1 MNTDSSS
8 PIRRR
13 APLQPGELPGGVPVG
28 ASFALPARVSH
39 YLGEVL
45 RMKPG
50 EAVELFD
57 GSGRVV
63 RAKILDADAGAMQV
77 QVLEDR
83 VELARE
89 SPCDITLVQAIPKGK
104 KFDLVL
110 EKATELG
117 VARIIPLE
125 TARTVVQI
133 SASREAGKLERWE
146 RIVEEA
152 ARQCG
157 RTRTPEVCAPMNL
170 QAALALLQDTPSLVA
185 HTGTGLLALRAALQ
199 SSDAT
204 DVPGDSPRER
214 RTVALWIG
222 PEGGFAPQEIE
233 QLLAQQ
239 ALPFHMG
246 PRVLRTETAGLVG
259 LALLQAEVGDL
270 G

>member
-1 MNTDSSS
+1 MTRTASQV
-8 PIRRR
+8 RRR
-13 APLQPGELPGGVPVG
+13 APLQPGELSEGIHIG
-28 ASFALPARVSH
+28 ASLALPARVSH

-50 EAVELFD
+50 EPVELFD

-63 RAKILDADAGAMQV
+63 RARILHVEAGAMQV
-77 QVLEDR
+77 EVLEDR

-89 SPCDITLVQAIPKGK
+89 SPCMLTLVQAIPKGK

-125 TARTVVQI
+125 TTRTVVQI
-133 SASREAGKLERWE
+133 SASREAGKVERWE

-157 RTRTPEVCAPMNL
+157 RTRTPEVLAPMGL
-170 QAALALLQDTPSLVA
+170 KAALELLQGTPSLVA
-185 HTGTGLLALRAALQ
+185 HTAPGIPSLRAALQ
-199 SSDAT
+199 SEVDRDSDTNSA
-204 DVPGDSPRER
+204 GDLSA
-214 RTVALWIG
+214 VAVWVG
-222 PEGGFAPQEIE
+222 PEGGFDASEIE
-233 QLLAQQ
+233 QLCAHGARQ
-239 ALPFHMG
+239 FHLG

-259 LALLQAEVGDL
+259 LTLLQAEVGDL